1 MPLDEKKNRKWNSQ
15 WMPWGNIYFYDANLT
30 SKVWWGRVSEDWG
43 QRMSEVDQ
51 WEDSPQSSLTG
62 WSLSEEEML
71 LYDLVMEYRGQY
83 GLPAIPLSESLTI
96 VAQTHVLDLQKHR
109 PFNNTCNMHSWSA
122 NGEWTSCCYTSDHA
136 EAECMWNK
144 PRELTT
150 YSGNGFEIAHGYTV
164 VPLNSETSTSPSTA
178 LKGWKSS
185 KGHNEVIINKGV
197 WQMYRWRAVG
207 IGMSQHFA
215 VIWFGEE
222 ID

>member
-1 MPLDEKKNRKWNSQ
+1 MEMKSRSYSSSLAFLVVFFGLVNS
-15 WMPWGNIYFYDANLT
+15 IT
-30 SKVWWGRVSEDWG
+30 G
-43 QRMSEVDQ
+43 QR
-51 WEDSPQSSLTG
+51 
-62 WSLSEEEML
+62 LSEEEML

-96 VAQTHVLDLQKHR
+96 VAQAHVLDLQKHR

-136 EAECMWNK
+136 EAECMWDK

-150 YSGNGFEIAHGYTV
+150 YSGNGYEIAHGYTV

-197 WQMYRWRAVG
+197 WQSHPWRAVG

-222 ID
+222 ED